1 MCIRDR
7 GMNLYSHGVDPKLNF
22 HDMKHLRDTY
32 ERLTNM
38 EVSMRQPYAG
48 DLVFTAFSGSHQD
61 AISKGMA
68 CHESGEDPYWTV
80 PYLPID
86 PKDVGR
92 TYDSDVI
99 RINSQSGKG
108 GVSYVLKQAYGINL
122 PDRMK
127 EEFGYIVKNVSD
139 KEHSELTPER
149 IYDIFKATYRD
160 VDFAFHIPEYHFKQ
174 NNGIEAEVTISY
186 KDDTSTVTSNGN
198 GRLDSISKAI
208 KKYFGFSYELTEY
221 TEHSL
226 SKGSSSRAL
235 AYVGITVHEKLHWG
249 IGMDEDIIKA
259 SVNAL
264 IAAINR
270 TDLLQ

>member
-1 MCIRDR
+1 
-7 GMNLYSHGVDPKLNF
+7 
-22 HDMKHLRDTY
+22 
-32 ERLTNM
+32 
-38 EVSMRQPYAG
+38 
-48 DLVFTAFSGSHQD
+48 
-61 AISKGMA
+61 
-68 CHESGEDPYWTV
+68 
-80 PYLPID
+80 
-86 PKDVGR
+86 
-92 TYDSDVI
+92 VI